1 MASPTPSVTAVA
13 DRLLRAGALLPPAA
27 AHGRDLPTDTLA
39 ARTYRHPVLAEPVVQ
54 LTPTATAAGDD
65 LVMGFLGFGDPVV
78 GPAVAQTV
86 RRAPGFPAWA
96 LINDPKH
103 ARHALDVVKAMKS
116 AGRRVRSKPGHAWE
130 AFDAI
135 AKQLG
140 RSTAHFLP
148 SYWEEV
154 GRAFIEAGNA
164 TYASRSFSKAREA
177 ERVHALKVDLEAQR
191 AAILEFALRG
201 AVSIKALEEFA
212 RSCVKRDGAKAAWTG
227 FRDLCLKR
235 CQGGMPPWGNMLD
248 ELLAMAKAAGAAR
261 DAELLRLVTELLPLP
276 AVRQAPEAFWDAAK
290 PAIDQLAADP
300 AWAGRLLDLVPAPG
314 GDSDWYGTW
323 ATWLEA
329 WGLIDHLV
337 AGRLPDGT
345 ALAAAPWLE
354 RLAER
359 CTAMWSET
367 PAVVYRLAERLAP
380 RLRADGAVVQ
390 LVSDGSADLDLVEQT
405 LALGIVLADPPGGL
419 RLPINAWVG
428 PHGEGAHA
436 QQGRDPARTA
446 ADPRFRPALRQ
457 AVVNALDEEDKVK
470 AMVLAP
476 SLLALAREAVQ
487 ERIAAAAKGGLPG
500 AVDTAVW
507 LGSNLLPP
515 LRAAVPEL
523 VAQATSIPV
532 AACLARTLRCGL
544 IDELG
549 WPALE
554 AAVARL
560 RRAPDP
566 NDEDDDGLPALGG
579 QAPYVVVHNGVRA
592 EVIGPDGTVLACD
605 LSRPAGATT
614 DSVLYRDGRVL
625 HTWSIDWQQH
635 GFSWSHEPGVHHPST
650 ERIRDSIG
658 GMQIELP
665 GGGTCTGRRAWRA
678 GEAQPP
684 FETRPLVSDGR
695 TIWVRHEE
703 VLRELDPATGDLG
716 RASMPAFFEAWA
728 ERQLDLGKCSLLPH
742 PAAAGPVIRQGGLTG
757 LRVAGVDGGVRVEA
771 LDGSTWQGEADHPAA
786 LLRWPGDEGGA
797 PRLLDRSW
805 RSSEVKSPEGWV
817 SCNTDPSWSP
827 GQPCQ
832 LPAEFWPAMQVRDA
846 AASAALRCWSDADA
860 AALIAT
866 ATQELPEPA
875 EGEDED
881 AEGEAVELVETTAHA
896 ARLLPGQIDDRV
908 RDAVATVAGIAA
920 QVARQLA
927 ALTGGGPAVVDTAV
941 EEQVATACNLIGWGI
956 SSAKQRPVAAMHK
969 LAATLGAGP
978 VDGRITTMLKD
989 WNQLGR
995 LDQVAFTIAI
1005 SGQSPSRYQRIEG
1018 DARAAIAAWCEALA
1032 GSGLCALPGRWR
1044 FGSCAF
1050 DKAKPPVPVA
1060 KVSYS
1065 SLHGGAWVDGSAYLL
1080 WGSSYGDSAELLE
1093 YAPDGEFRGLASA
1106 PFSDEHEVLLPSP
1119 ARLAAWAA
1127 ALRRERP
1134 APPAPELIDRA
1145 TALVGCDRGVAA
1157 LLLAGLPG
1165 YNSYEHNFLPKELR
1179 EALGLKVAEATAAR
1193 DQLRGLDQPRL
1204 QALVAALVGDD
1215 PAGLWQLEASGADG
1229 RSPLQRLAAAW
1240 GGAADAALP
1249 QTVRHGASRNLQA
1262 ACAAALAGTPVFDAV
1277 GSTVRLAKARH
1288 GRVELSFGPAEG
1300 KRAFTAELLDA
1311 AWWAAREVHLHQPWD
1326 SPSAKALAALVPH
1339 LDRALDDPA
1348 TVLPLGD
1355 MDRCD
1360 HPTWKRLEQ
1369 AWEQL
1374 GAARGQPLAGDGL
1387 SGELRDDG
1395 QMVMALVGD
1404 HMSVA
1409 LRPHQVR
1416 SPAEAARFLALV
1428 DAEHPVWGFMTEV
1441 AAQVVAWR
1449 LPPVRSLLAR
1459 LGGAALPPGSYDG
1472 DPRHSAPQL
1481 VAAAAKRLKLGEDG
1495 AIAYLMVLALAEPT
1509 DALLRSVLGW
1519 DADRL
1524 EAALDEAVGR
1534 KLLVAAKRRGAGRSR
1549 FLPGGWED
1557 LKGSYLPVETW
1568 KLPLYGGQRRKAAL
1582 ILPSGPLLPLTSM
1595 AGVYAAAWQRVVD
1608 GDAPRYEEVR

>member
-1 MASPTPSVTAVA
+1 MASPTVSATTVA
-13 DRLLRAGALLPPAA
+13 DRLLRAGALLPPAL
-27 AHGRDLPTDTLA
+27 AHGRDLPTDALA

-65 LVMGFLGFGDPVV
+65 LVMGFLGFADPSV

-164 TYASRSFSKAREA
+164 TYASRCFSKAREA
-177 ERVHALKVDLEAQR
+177 EQVHALKVDLEAQR

-235 CQGGMPPWGNMLD
+235 CQGGMPPWGSMLG

-261 DAELLRLVTELLPLP
+261 DAELLRLVSELLPLP
-276 AVRQAPEAFWDAAK
+276 AVRQAPEAFWEAAK
-290 PAIDQLAADP
+290 PALDRLAADP

-323 ATWLEA
+323 ATWLEG

-359 CTAMWSET
+359 CTAMWSAT
-367 PAVVYRLAERLAP
+367 PPVVYRLAERLAP
-380 RLRADGAVVQ
+380 RLLADGVAVQ
-390 LVSDGSADLDLVEQT
+390 LVSDGSADLDLVEQV
-405 LALGIVLADPPGGL
+405 LGLGLSLADPPDGL
-419 RLPINAWVG
+419 RVPINAWVG
-428 PHGEGAHA
+428 PHGEEAHP
-436 QQGRDPARTA
+436 QQDRDPARTA
-446 ADPRFRPALRQ
+446 ADPRFRKALRQ
-457 AVVNALDEEDKVK
+457 AVANALDEEDKVK
-470 AMVLAP
+470 ALVAAP
-476 SLLALAREAVQ
+476 SLLALAREVVE
-487 ERIAAAAKGGLPG
+487 ERIAEAAKGGLPG
-500 AVDTAVW
+500 AVDAAQW

-515 LRAAVPEL
+515 LRTAAPEL
-523 VAQATSIPV
+523 VARATAIPV
-532 AACLARTLRCGL
+532 AVCLANTLRCGL

-566 NDEDDDGLPALGG
+566 NIEDDTGLPVVTG
-579 QAPYVVVHNGVRA
+579 QAPFAVVHNGVRA
-592 EVIGPDGTVLACD
+592 EVVGPDGTVLACD
-605 LSRPAGATT
+605 LSRPAGAETT
-614 DSVLYRDGRVL
+614 AVLYRDGRIF
-625 HTWSIDWQQH
+625 HAWSVGWQEH
-635 GFSWSHEPGVHHPST
+635 GFSWSHEPNVHHVLKD
-650 ERIRDSIG
+650 RLRG
-658 GMQIELP
+658 GFEGVQIELP

-684 FETRPLVSDGR
+684 VESREMVGDGR
-695 TIWVRHEE
+695 TVWVRQEGA
-703 VLRELDPATGDLG
+703 LRELDPATGDLG

-742 PAAAGPVIRQGGLTG
+742 PAAAGPVIRQGGLIG
-757 LRVAGVDGGVRVEA
+757 LRVATVVGGVRVEA

-805 RSSEVKSPEGWV
+805 RSCEVKSPAGWV
-817 SCNTDPSWSP
+817 SCHSDPSWSP

-832 LPAEFWPAMQVRDA
+832 LPAEFWPAMQARDA
-846 AASAALRCWSDADA
+846 AASAALRRWSDADA

-866 ATQELPEPA
+866 AGQELPEPV
-875 EGEDED
+875 EGEDEDED
-881 AEGEAVELVETTAHA
+881 AEGEEVELVETTAHA
-896 ARLLPGQIDDRV
+896 ARLLPNGAAERV

-920 QVARQLA
+920 QVARKLA
-927 ALTGGGPAVVDTAV
+927 ALAGDGPAVVDSSV
-941 EEQVATACNLIGWGI
+941 EEQVANACSLIGWGI

-978 VDGRITTMLKD
+978 ADGRITTLLKD
-989 WNQLGR
+989 WNQLAR
-995 LDQVAFTIAI
+995 LDQVAFTIAL
-1005 SGQSPSRYQRIEG
+1005 SGQPPSRYQRVDG
-1018 DARAAIAAWCEALA
+1018 DQRPAIAAWCEALA

-1080 WGSSYGDSAELLE
+1080 WGSTYGDSAELLE
-1093 YAPDGEFRGLASA
+1093 YAPDGVFRGLAAA
-1106 PFSDEHEVLLPSP
+1106 PFTDEHEVQLPSP

-1134 APPAPELIDRA
+1134 APPAAELIDRA
-1145 TALVGCDRGVAA
+1145 AALVGCERGVAA

-1193 DQLRGLDQPRL
+1193 DQLRGLDQARL
-1204 QALVAALVGDD
+1204 QAIVAALIGDD
-1215 PAGLWQLEASGADG
+1215 PAGLWQLEAPGTDG

-1240 GGAADAALP
+1240 TGSKQEVLP
-1249 QTVRHGASRNLQA
+1249 ATVRVKPPAELVE
-1262 ACAAALAGTPVFDAV
+1262 ACAA
-1277 GSTVRLAKARH
+1277 VRD
-1288 GRVELSFGPAEG
+1288 G
-1300 KRAFTAELLDA
+1300 KPAFTAGPAAITLSKTSYDTTDLSFDVPKGRALTSDLLEA
-1311 AWWAAREVHLHQPWD
+1311 AMMAAREVHLHQPWD
-1326 SPSAKALAALVPH
+1326 SPSAQALAALVPH
-1339 LDRALDDPA
+1339 IDRALDDPA
-1348 TVLPLGD
+1348 TLLEVDGVYIYDGPGQQ
-1355 MDRCD
+1355 
-1360 HPTWKRLEQ
+1360 RLER
-1369 AWEQL
+1369 AWEGL
-1374 GAARGQPLAGDGL
+1374 ANARSEALAADGL
-1387 SGELRDDG
+1387 AGELRDDG
-1395 QMVMALVGD
+1395 QMVIVRSGDQVLVG
-1404 HMSVA
+1404 M
-1409 LRPHQVR
+1409 RTHQVR
-1416 SPAEAARFLALV
+1416 NATDAARFLAFNGPDDHETNL
-1428 DAEHPVWGFMTEV
+1428 ARL
-1441 AAQVVAWR
+1441 VVAWR
-1449 LPPVRSLLAR
+1449 SPPVRALLAR
-1459 LGGAALPPGSYDG
+1459 LGAAGLPPGAFDG

-1481 VAAAAKRLKLGEDG
+1481 VAAAAKRLNLGEDG

-1509 DALLRSVLGW
+1509 DALLRTVLGW
-1519 DADRL
+1519 GAERL
-1524 EAALDEAVGR
+1524 DAALDEAVGR

-1582 ILPSGPLLPLTSM
+1582 ILPPGPLLPTIRL
-1595 AGVYAAAWQRVVD
+1595 ADLYAAAWQRVVD

>member
-1 MASPTPSVTAVA
+1 MASPTASATAVA
-13 DRLLRAGALLPPAA
+13 DRLLRAGALLPPGA
-27 AHGRDLPTDTLA
+27 AHGRDLPTDALA

-65 LVMGFLGFGDPVV
+65 LVMGFLGFAEPAV

-103 ARHALDVVKAMKS
+103 ARHALDVVKAMKA
-116 AGRRVRSKPGHAWE
+116 AGRRVRSKPGHAWD

-177 ERVHALKVDLEAQR
+177 EQVHALKVDLGAQR

-212 RSCVKRDGAKAAWTG
+212 RSCVKRDGAKAAWSG

-235 CQGGMPPWGNMLD
+235 CQGGMPPWGGMLG
-248 ELLAMAKAAGAAR
+248 ELLAMAKAAGADR
-261 DAELLRLVTELLPLP
+261 DAELLRLVAELLPLP
-276 AVRQAPEAFWDAAK
+276 AVRQAPEAFWEAAR
-290 PAIDQLAADP
+290 PALDRLAADP
-300 AWAGRLLDLVPAPG
+300 AWAGRLLDLVPSPG
-314 GDSDWYGTW
+314 GDSSWYGTW
-323 ATWLEA
+323 ATWLEG
-329 WGLIDHLV
+329 WGLIDHLA

-359 CTAMWSET
+359 CTGYWSEA
-367 PAVVYRLAERLAP
+367 PAVLYRLAERLAP
-380 RLRADGAVVQ
+380 RLRADGAAVQ
-390 LVSDGSADLDLVEQT
+390 LVSDGSADLDLVE
-405 LALGIVLADPPGGL
+405 LSLSLGVVLADPPADMRVPL
-419 RLPINAWVG
+419 NAWVG
-428 PHGEGAHA
+428 PHGEGAHP

-446 ADPRFRPALRQ
+446 ADPRFRKALRQ
-457 AVVNALDEEDKVK
+457 AVAGALDEADKVK
-470 AMVLAP
+470 ALVQAP
-476 SLLALAREAVQ
+476 ALLALAREVVE
-487 ERIAAAAKGGLPG
+487 ERIAAATRGGLPG
-500 AVDTAVW
+500 AVDAAQW
-507 LGSNLLPP
+507 LGANLLPP
-515 LRAAVPEL
+515 LRAALPGL
-523 VAQATSIPV
+523 VTQATAIPV

-554 AAVARL
+554 AAVTRL

-566 NDEDDDGLPALGG
+566 NDEDDDGLPAITG
-579 QAPYVVVHNGVRA
+579 QAPFAVVHNGVRA
-592 EVIGPDGTVLACD
+592 EVVGPDGTVLACD
-605 LSRPAGATT
+605 LSRPAGASTT
-614 DSVLYRDGRVL
+614 AVLYRDGRIL
-625 HTWSIDWQQH
+625 HAWAVNWQEH
-635 GFSWSHEPGVHHPST
+635 GFSWSHEPNVHHVLKD
-650 ERIRDSIG
+650 RIRDSLG
-658 GMQIELP
+658 GSQIELP

-684 FETRPLVSDGR
+684 FDTRGMVGDGR
-695 TIWVRHEE
+695 TIWTRVDGA
-703 VLRELDPATGDLG
+703 LRELDPATGDLG
-716 RASMPAFFEAWA
+716 RASLPAFFEAWA
-728 ERQLDLGKCSLLPH
+728 ERQLDLGKSSLLPH
-742 PAAAGPVIRQGGLTG
+742 PATAGPVIRQGGLTG
-757 LRVAGVDGGVRVEA
+757 LRVAKADDGVRVEA
-771 LDGSTWQGEADHPAA
+771 LDGSSWQGEADQPAA
-786 LLRWPGDEGGA
+786 LLRWPGDEDGP

-805 RSSEVKSPEGWV
+805 RASEVKSPEGWV
-817 SCNTDPSWSP
+817 SCHTDPSWSP

-846 AASAALRCWSDADA
+846 AASAALRRWSDADA

-866 ATQELPEPA
+866 AAQELPEPV
-875 EGEDED
+875 EGGEDDED
-881 AEGEAVELVETTAHA
+881 AEGEETELVETTAHA
-896 ARLLPGQIDDRV
+896 ARLLPGGADDRV
-908 RDAVATVAGIAA
+908 RDAVATVAVIAA

-927 ALTGGGPAVVDTAV
+927 ALAGDGPEVVDSAV
-941 EEQVATACNLIGWGI
+941 EEQVANGCNLVGWGI
-956 SSAKQRPVAAMHK
+956 PSAKQRPVAAMHK
-969 LAATLGAGP
+969 LAATLRAGP
-978 VDGRITTMLKD
+978 VDGRITTLLKD
-989 WNQLGR
+989 WNQLDR
-995 LDQVAFTIAI
+995 LDLVGFSIALA
-1005 SGQSPSRYQRIEG
+1005 GQPPSRYQRVDG
-1018 DARAAIAAWCEALA
+1018 DQRPALAAWCDALA

-1050 DKAKPPVPVA
+1050 DKARPPVPVA

-1080 WGSSYGDSAELLE
+1080 WGSDYGDEAELLE
-1093 YAPDGEFRGLASA
+1093 YAPDGVFRGLPTA
-1106 PFSDEHEVLLPSP
+1106 PFTAEQEVRLPSP

-1145 TALVGCDRGVAA
+1145 AAQIGCERGIAA

-1193 DQLRGLDQPRL
+1193 DHLRRLDQPRL
-1204 QALVAALVGDD
+1204 QAIVAALVGDD
-1215 PAGLWQLEASGADG
+1215 PAGLWQPEAPGADG

-1240 GGAADAALP
+1240 TGTRQDALP
-1249 QTVRHGASRNLQA
+1249 ATVRVMAPSQLVE
-1262 ACAAALAGTPVFDAV
+1262 ACAAVRDGKPVFTAGPATIALRKTKWD
-1277 GSTVRLAKARH
+1277 STD
-1288 GRVELSFGPAEG
+1288 LSFDLPKG
-1300 KRAFTAELLDA
+1300 RALDSELIEA
-1311 AWWAAREVHLHQPWD
+1311 ALMAAREVHLHQPWD
-1326 SPSAKALAALVPH
+1326 SPSAQAIAALVPH
-1339 LDRALDDPA
+1339 IDRALDDPA
-1348 TVLPLGD
+1348 TVLEVDGVYIFDGPGKQ
-1355 MDRCD
+1355 RFE
-1360 HPTWKRLEQ
+1360 R
-1369 AWEQL
+1369 AWESL
-1374 GAARGQPLAGDGL
+1374 AGARTEALAGDGL
-1387 SGELRDDG
+1387 SGESRDDG
-1395 QMVMALVGD
+1395 QMVIARSGEHVLLGM
-1404 HMSVA
+1404 
-1409 LRPHQVR
+1409 RTHQVR
-1416 SPAEAARFLALV
+1416 TAADAARFLALTGPEQ
-1428 DAEHPVWGFMTEV
+1428 DRDTGLAHL
-1441 AAQVVAWR
+1441 VVAWR
-1449 LPPVRSLLAR
+1449 SPAVRALFAR
-1459 LGGAALPPGSYDG
+1459 LGSAGLPPGAYDG

-1519 DADRL
+1519 DGARL
-1524 EAALDEAVGR
+1524 DAALDEAVGR

-1557 LKGSYLPVETW
+1557 LKGSYMPVETW

-1582 ILPSGPLLPLTSM
+1582 ILPPGPLLPPTCM
-1595 AGVYAAAWQRVVD
+1595 ADLYAAAWQRVVD

>member
-1 MASPTPSVTAVA
+1 MATTTPSVTAVA

-65 LVMGFLGFGDPVV
+65 LVMGFLGFADPAV

-177 ERVHALKVDLEAQR
+177 EQVHALKVDLEAQR

-212 RSCVKRDGAKAAWTG
+212 RSCVKRDGAKAAWAG

-235 CQGGMPPWGNMLD
+235 CQGGMPPWGNMLG

-261 DAELLRLVTELLPLP
+261 DAELLRLVAELLPLP

-290 PAIDQLAADP
+290 PAIDRLAADP
-300 AWAGRLLDLVPAPG
+300 AWAGRLLDLVPSPG
-314 GDSDWYGTW
+314 GDSSWYGTW
-323 ATWLEA
+323 ATWLEG

-337 AGRLPDGT
+337 AGHLPDGT
-345 ALAAAPWLE
+345 ALAVAPWFE

-380 RLRADGAVVQ
+380 RLCADGVAVQ
-390 LVSDGSADLDLVEQT
+390 LASDGSADLDLVE
-405 LALGIVLADPPGGL
+405 LALGLGLRLADPPEDL
-419 RLPINAWVG
+419 RVPINAWVG
-428 PHGEGAHA
+428 PHGAEAHP

-446 ADPRFRPALRQ
+446 ADPRFRPALRR
-457 AVVNALDEEDKVK
+457 ALANALDEGDKVK
-470 AMVLAP
+470 ALVAAP
-476 SLLALAREAVQ
+476 SLLALAREVVE
-487 ERIAAAAKGGLPG
+487 ERIAESARGGLPG
-500 AVDTAVW
+500 VVDAAQW

-515 LRAAVPEL
+515 LRTAAPEL
-523 VAQATSIPV
+523 VAHAIAIPV

-566 NDEDDDGLPALGG
+566 NVEDDTGLPVITG
-579 QAPYVVVHNGVRA
+579 QAPFAVVHNGVRA
-592 EVIGPDGTVLACD
+592 EVVGPDGTVLACD
-605 LSRPAGATT
+605 LSRPAGAETT
-614 DSVLYRDGRVL
+614 AVLYRDGRIL
-625 HTWSIDWQQH
+625 HAWSVGWQEH
-635 GFSWSHEPGVHHPST
+635 GFSWSHEPNVHHPLKD
-650 ERIRDSIG
+650 RLRG
-658 GMQIELP
+658 GFEGAQIELP

-678 GEAQPP
+678 GEAQLPV
-684 FETRPLVSDGR
+684 ESREVVGDGR
-695 TIWVRHEE
+695 TIWVRQESE
-703 VLRELDPATGDLG
+703 LRELDPATGDLG

-728 ERQLDLGKCSLLPH
+728 ERQLDLARCSLLPV
-742 PAAAGPVIRQGGLTG
+742 PAGSGPVIRLGGLAG
-757 LRVAGVDGGVRVEA
+757 VRVARSGDGGACVEA
-771 LDGSTWQGEADHPAA
+771 LDGSTWQGRAGHPAA
-786 LLRWPGDEGGA
+786 LLRWPGDEGGP

-805 RSSEVKSPEGWV
+805 RATEVRSPEGWI
-817 SCNTDPSWSP
+817 SCHSDPSWSP

-832 LPAEFWPAMQVRDA
+832 LPAEFWLAMQVRDA
-846 AASAALRCWSDADA
+846 AASAALRRWSDADA

-866 ATQELPEPA
+866 AAGELPEPV
-875 EGEDED
+875 EGEDEDED
-881 AEGEAVELVETTAHA
+881 AEGEETELVETTAHA
-896 ARLLPGQIDDRV
+896 ARLLPGGADDRL
-908 RDAVATVAGIAA
+908 RDAVATVGGIAA
-920 QVARQLA
+920 LVARKLTALA
-927 ALTGGGPAVVDTAV
+927 GDGPEIVDASV
-941 EEQVATACNLIGWGI
+941 EELVANGCGQLGWGI
-956 SSAKQRPVAAMHK
+956 AAAKQRPVAAMHRF
-969 LAATLGAGP
+969 AALLRAGP
-978 VDGRITTMLKD
+978 VDGRITTQLKD

-995 LDQVAFTIAI
+995 LDLVGFTIALA
-1005 SGQSPSRYQRIEG
+1005 GQLPSRYQRVEG
-1018 DARAAIAAWCEALA
+1018 DPRAALAAWCEALA
-1032 GSGLCALPGRWR
+1032 GSGLCELPGRWR

-1065 SLHGGAWVDGSAYLL
+1065 SLDGGAWADGSAYLL
-1080 WGSSYGDSAELLE
+1080 WGSTYGDEAELLE
-1093 YAPDGEFRGLASA
+1093 YAPDGVFRGLAAA
-1106 PFSDEHEVLLPSP
+1106 PFTAEQEVHLPPP

-1127 ALRRERP
+1127 ALRRDRP

-1145 TALVGCDRGVAA
+1145 AALIGCERGIAA
-1157 LLLAGLPG
+1157 LLVAGLPG

-1179 EALGLKVAEATAAR
+1179 EALGLKVAEAATAR
-1193 DQLRGLDQPRL
+1193 DQLRSLDEARL
-1204 QALVAALVGDD
+1204 RTLVAALVGDD
-1215 PAGLWQLEASGADG
+1215 PAGLWQLDAPGADG
-1229 RSPLQRLAAAW
+1229 LSPLQRLAAAW
-1240 GGAADAALP
+1240 MGSRQDALP
-1249 QTVRHGASRNLQA
+1249 TTVRVKPPAELVE
-1262 ACAAALAGTPVFDAV
+1262 ACAA
-1277 GSTVRLAKARH
+1277 VRD
-1288 GRVELSFGPAEG
+1288 G
-1300 KRAFTAELLDA
+1300 KPAFTAGPAAITLSKTSYDTTDLSFDVSKGRALDRELLEA
-1311 AWWAAREVHLHQPWD
+1311 AMMAAREVHLHQPWD
-1326 SPSAKALAALVPH
+1326 SPSAQAIAALIPH
-1339 LDRALDDPA
+1339 IDRVLDDPA
-1348 TVLPLGD
+1348 TVMEVDGVYLFEAQAKQ
-1355 MDRCD
+1355 RFQR
-1360 HPTWKRLEQ
+1360 TWESL
-1369 AWEQL
+1369 A
-1374 GAARGQPLAGDGL
+1374 GARSETLSGDGL
-1387 SGELRDDG
+1387 TGELRDDG
-1395 QMVMALVGD
+1395 QMVIARSGDEVLVG
-1404 HMSVA
+1404 M
-1409 LRPHQVR
+1409 RTHQVR
-1416 SPAEAARFLALV
+1416 SAADAARFIALRGPDLEQEADLAQL
-1428 DAEHPVWGFMTEV
+1428 
-1441 AAQVVAWR
+1441 VVAWR
-1449 LPPVRSLLAR
+1449 SPPVRALFAR
-1459 LGGAALPPGSYDG
+1459 LGAAGLPPGAYDG
-1472 DPRHSAPQL
+1472 DPRHCAPQL
-1481 VAAAAKRLKLGEDG
+1481 VTAAAKRLKLGEDG

-1509 DALLRSVLGW
+1509 DALLRSVLSW

-1524 EAALDEAVGR
+1524 AAALDEAVGR

-1582 ILPSGPLLPLTSM
+1582 ILPPGPLLPTMRLSDL
-1595 AGVYAAAWQRVVD
+1595 YAAAWQRVVD

>member
-1 MASPTPSVTAVA
+1 MASPTVPATAIA

-27 AHGRDLPTDTLA
+27 VHGRDLPTDTLA

-65 LVMGFLGFGDPVV
+65 LVMGFLGFGEPAV
-78 GPAVAQTV
+78 GSAVAQTV

-164 TYASRSFSKAREA
+164 TYASRCFSKAREA
-177 ERVHALKVDLEAQR
+177 EQVHALKVDLEAQR

-212 RSCVKRDGAKAAWTG
+212 RSCVKRDGAKAAWSG

-235 CQGGMPPWGNMLD
+235 CQGGMPPWGGMLG

-276 AVRQAPEAFWDAAK
+276 AVRQAPEAFWEAAK
-290 PAIDQLAADP
+290 PALDALAADP

-314 GDSDWYGTW
+314 GDSSWYATW
-323 ATWLEA
+323 AGWLAE
-329 WGLIDHLV
+329 WGLVAHLE

-345 ALAAAPWLE
+345 AVAVAPWFE

-359 CTAMWSET
+359 CTGSWSAT
-367 PAVVYRLAERLAP
+367 PAVVYRVAERLAP
-380 RLRADGAVVQ
+380 RLRADGVAVQ
-390 LVSDGSADLDLVEQT
+390 LASDCAADLDLVE
-405 LALGIVLADPPGGL
+405 LMLEHGVPLADPPVRL
-419 RLPINAWVG
+419 RLPLGAWAA
-428 PHGEGAHA
+428 EREDAHPA
-436 QQGRDPARTA
+436 QGRDAPRTA
-446 ADPRFRPALRQ
+446 AEPRFRAALRT
-457 AVVNALDEEDKVK
+457 AVESALDEERPV
-470 AMVLAP
+470 AALVRAP
-476 SLLALAREAVQ
+476 ALLALAEEIVAGH
-487 ERIAAAAKGGLPG
+487 IAAAATAGLPG
-500 AVDTAVW
+500 VVDLAAW

-515 LRAAVPEL
+515 LRAALPAL
-523 VAQATSIPV
+523 VAQAATLPV
-532 AACLARTLRCGL
+532 ATCLARTLRCGL

-566 NDEDDDGLPALGG
+566 NDEDDDGLPSLGG
-579 QAPYVVVHNGVRA
+579 QAPYAVVHNGVRA
-592 EVIGPDGTVLACD
+592 EVVGPDGTVLACD

-614 DSVLYRDGRVL
+614 DAVLYRDGRIL
-625 HTWSIDWQQH
+625 HAWSIGWEQH
-635 GFSWSHEPGVHHPST
+635 GFSWSHEPGVHHVAKD
-650 ERIRDSIG
+650 RIRNHFD

-728 ERQLDLGKCSLLPH
+728 ERTLDLARCSLLPH
-742 PAAAGPVIRQGGLTG
+742 PATAGPVIRQGGLVG
-757 LRVAGVDGGVRVEA
+757 LRAARIDGGVRVEA

-805 RSSEVKSPEGWV
+805 NASEVKSPEGWV

-846 AASAALRCWSDADA
+846 AASAALRRWADADA
-860 AALIAT
+860 AALLAT
-866 ATQELPEPA
+866 AAQELPEA
-875 EGEDED
+875 AEDED
-881 AEGEAVELVETTAHA
+881 AEAEAVELVETTAHA
-896 ARLLPGQIDDRV
+896 ARLLPGPADVRV

-927 ALTGGGPAVVDTAV
+927 ALAGEGPEVVDSSV
-941 EEQVATACNLIGWGI
+941 EELVANGSTLVGWGLT
-956 SSAKQRPVAAMHK
+956 SAKQRPVAAMHR
-969 LAATLGAGP
+969 LVALLRAGP
-978 VDGRITTMLKD
+978 VDGRITTQLNG
-989 WNQLGR
+989 WNQLER
-995 LDQVAFTIAI
+995 LDLVAFSIAL
-1005 SGQSPSRYQRIEG
+1005 SGQPPSRHQRVDG
-1018 DARAAIAAWCEALA
+1018 DQRPAIAAWCEAFA
-1032 GSGLCALPGRWR
+1032 GSGLCELPGRWR

-1080 WGSSYGDSAELLE
+1080 WGSTYGDEAKLLE
-1093 YAPDGEFRGLASA
+1093 YAPDGRFRGLATA
-1106 PFSDEHEVLLPSP
+1106 PFTYEHEVQLPSP

-1193 DQLRGLDQPRL
+1193 DHLRGLDQPRL
-1204 QALVAALVGDD
+1204 QAIVAALIGDD
-1215 PAGLWQLEASGADG
+1215 PAGLWQPEAPGADG

-1249 QTVRHGASRNLQA
+1249 QTVRHSASCELQA

-1288 GRVELSFGPAEG
+1288 GRVALSFGPAEG
-1300 KRAFTAELLDA
+1300 KRVFTAELLDA

-1348 TVLPLGD
+1348 TVLSLGN
-1355 MDRCD
+1355 MDKSD
-1360 HPTWKRLEQ
+1360 HPVWKRIEQ

-1374 GAARGQPLAGDGL
+1374 GAARGQPLAGEGL

-1395 QMVMALVGD
+1395 QLVMALVGE

-1409 LRPHQVR
+1409 MRPHQVR

-1428 DAEHPVWGFMTEV
+1428 DTENPVWGFMTEV
-1441 AAQVVAWR
+1441 ATQVVAWHS
-1449 LPPVRSLLAR
+1449 PPVRAMLAR
-1459 LGGAALPPGSYDG
+1459 LDGAALPPGAYDG

-1519 DADRL
+1519 DTDRL

-1557 LKGSYLPVETW
+1557 LKDPYMPVETW

-1582 ILPSGPLLPLTSM
+1582 ILPPGPLLPTMRLSDL
-1595 AGVYAAAWQRVVD
+1595 YAAAWQRVVD